1 MLGWFF
7 ALIVFF
13 ALGLALGAAV
23 AWWLARQ
30 SRSGV
35 SPAAEDA
42 DEASDAP
49 QPVPAQGLYVRWD
62 SDAEHD
68 IRVHFHGRDYKR
80 SWDLSDE
87 ARYEFQRYLHR
98 LIRWFDHPGGETT
111 TQAERAERSHRS
123 SSRLSTAAVVG
134 MYEEIDQVLQNL
146 LQERG
151 ISRRVSLRYAADV
164 MQLFIYVDA
173 ERYEHVDDIPD
184 AEIRDLIREAAR
196 LWEQRR

>member
-7 ALIVFF
+7 ALVFFF

-23 AWWLARQ
+23 AWWYARQ
-30 SRSGV
+30 T
-35 SPAAEDA
+35 PAAAPAPPAEG
-42 DEASDAP
+42 EATP
-49 QPVPAQGLYVRWD
+49 PPAQGLYVRWD
-62 SDAEHD
+62 PDAEHD
-68 IRVHFHGRDYKR
+68 IRVHFHGRAYKR

-98 LIRWFDHPGGETT
+98 LIRWFDHPGGETDEEPTARGRRRGT
-111 TQAERAERSHRS
+111 TSN
-123 SSRLSTAAVVG
+123 RLSAAAVVG

-146 LQERG
+146 IQQRG
-151 ISRRVSLRYAADV
+151 IPHRVSLRYAADV
-164 MQLFIYVDA
+164 MQLFIHVDA

-184 AEIRDLIREAAR
+184 AEIRALIREAAR